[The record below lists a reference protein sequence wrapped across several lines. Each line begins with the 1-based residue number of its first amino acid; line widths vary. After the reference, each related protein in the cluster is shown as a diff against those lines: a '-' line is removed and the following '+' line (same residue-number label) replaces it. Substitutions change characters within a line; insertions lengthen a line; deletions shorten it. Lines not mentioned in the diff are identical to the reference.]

1 MNITLTPEQVEIVYL
16 ALSQAQDRL
25 TYESTDEEWK
35 AYDDLMDLV
44 IGR

>member
-25 TYESTDEEWK
+25 THESTEEEWR
-35 AYDDLMDLV
+35 AYEDLMDLV
-44 IGR
+44 TGR